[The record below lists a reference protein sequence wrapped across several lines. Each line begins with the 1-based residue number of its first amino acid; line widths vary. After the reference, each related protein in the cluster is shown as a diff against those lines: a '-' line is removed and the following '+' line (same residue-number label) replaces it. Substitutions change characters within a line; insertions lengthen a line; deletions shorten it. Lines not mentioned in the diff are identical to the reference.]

1 MTRPVESAA
10 VREEI
15 ARALR
20 LDLVGPWA
28 GHPLADEGLPGWV
41 RPCNWY
47 LTGFLVPRDAPIG
60 QRGDADVDDEPEV
73 AERAGLGDDS
83 TEDRRAAKKGFF
95 PSSMGL
101 SFLVGEAVETLEV
114 LVRWGD
120 YRRVEAEDGDPDR
133 DATAPGAETEAGRDR
148 QQTAGEGGE
157 GGGGEASGE
166 GTGGD
171 ASGEGIRGV
180 DGGERTRGEDRG
192 DDEAK
197 AGTDADGASQDR
209 ARSGWQRTPRAE
221 TVRVALPATT
231 GDPRRRPL
239 PSAGEPD
246 SHPVPS
252 PGRSHTNRS
261 VLTGDPRDHPL
272 PSSGEPGSR
281 PVPSPGRSHPDR
293 GAPAGE
299 PRGHPLPSSGEPG
312 SRPVPSPGRSHPD
325 RGAPAGEPRGHPLP
339 SSGEPRPHHVPN
351 SGGLTL
357 HAVARPVDAANFAGR
372 IAPGTRSVSLFLVN
386 DRIAAPD
393 RERDEAFAFQAEIEV
408 RSATPFVPRPDPREV
423 SGDDR
428 DERVADLHYA
438 HTPEYAAGH
447 GVSADWE
454 LADGACRVLRTTWT
468 PAAEV
473 EKTETFDPPGAV
485 LDMQALGA
493 LADGAAAE
501 VALSP
506 LVTGYRSWIED
517 RRADLGGLAG
527 ERRETAEELLHFA
540 GTAADRMER
549 GIRVLADDAQ
559 ALDAFRTANRAVAA
573 ALSRRLAREGGS
585 GIPPGQDGPGGG
597 PHRLA
602 REGGSDAPPGQDGP
616 GSGPHRLAREGGSG
630 IPPGQ
635 DGPGSGPHR
644 LAHEGGS
651 GSAPRWRA
659 FQLAFLLL
667 NLPGIADPADPER
680 EIVDLLFFPTGG
692 GKTEAYLG
700 LAAFTMVLRRL
711 RHPGGNGR
719 AGAGVSVIMRYTLR
733 LLTLDQLGR
742 AAGLVCALEL
752 ERRGDPTG
760 RLGEWPFEIG
770 LWVGKAGTPNHLGA
784 KGDGRSDS
792 ARAKVN
798 QYKNNPRGKPTPIP
812 MESCPWCGADFTPD
826 SFVLLPNSDKPTD
839 LRIACASWQ
848 CEFAGDHPLPVVA
861 VDEPLY
867 RRLPAFLIATVD
879 KFASLPWVGESGALL
894 GGADRYDAHGF
905 HGAAEPRRGARLAHP
920 LLPPDLVIQDE
931 LHLISGPLGTMAG
944 LYETVIEA
952 LCAREIGGRRVKPKI
967 VASTAT
973 VRHAREQ
980 IRALFARP
988 ATHVFPPPGPERRD
1002 SFFAR
1007 TAPASRTHAR
1017 RYFGVA
1023 AQGRNPKEAMRRVV
1037 LALMGAAERAWR
1049 DGGGARNRDN
1059 PADPYMSVL
1068 GYFNS
1073 LRELGGA
1080 RRILEEEVQNTLK
1093 RYGDRRRL
1101 DEGVSEGLFRD
1112 RTSFSDVVE
1121 LTSRVGTGQVAEAR
1135 RRLGCT
1141 FHDRRQRVDCAIA
1154 TNMISVGLDVQRL
1167 GLMLVYGQ
1175 PKTHSEYI
1183 QATSRVGRDDRR
1195 PGLVVTLYNVHKPRD
1210 RSHFERFRHYH
1221 ETFYRSVEVSSV
1233 TPFAARALDR
1243 GFAGALVALARH
1255 ARPAMTPPAGVE
1267 GIEAERAALE
1277 GLLLDAFRARIDEQP
1292 FGDDAERAE
1301 RLRSVRDR
1309 IGDLFDS
1316 WRAICGEY
1324 RRDGVPMQYQRYEAS
1339 ARKPLLREMLDTDF
1353 ESPHH
1358 RKFRAN
1364 RSLRDVEPQ
1373 VNLFLRDLS
1382 SRLGGDGGA

>member
-20 LDLVGPWA
+20 LDLVGPWTD
-28 GHPLADEGLPGWV
+28 HPLADERLPGWV

-101 SFLVGEAVETLEV
+101 SFLVGEGVETLEV

-120 YRRVEAEDGDPDR
+120 YRRVEAEDTDPDR
-133 DATAPGAETEAGRDR
+133 DDDAPEGEVGETESGRDR
-148 QQTAGEGGE
+148 RQADGESGD
-157 GGGGEASGE
+157 GGGGETPGGENGGEAPGEKAGGQPLGEKIRSGETRVEPGGE
-166 GTGGD
+166 GT
-171 ASGEGIRGV
+171 
-180 DGGERTRGEDRG
+180 RGEAPA
-192 DDEAK
+192 DDKAEA
-197 AGTDADGASQDR
+197 GADETGRSQ
-209 ARSGWQRTPRAE
+209 ARSWWQRTPRAE
-221 TVRVALPATT
+221 TVRVTLPATAGEPGRSPAPT
-231 GDPRRRPL
+231 SGDPRRFPVPNPDPAHSSHVTARP
-239 PSAGEPD
+239 AGDPPH
-246 SHPVPS
+246 HPAPS
-252 PGRSHTNRS
+252 PG
-261 VLTGDPRDHPL
+261 DPHRFP
-272 PSSGEPGSR
+272 
-281 PVPSPGRSHPDR
+281 
-293 GAPAGE
+293 
-299 PRGHPLPSSGEPG
+299 
-312 SRPVPSPGRSHPD
+312 
-325 RGAPAGEPRGHPLP
+325 
-339 SSGEPRPHHVPN
+339 VPN
-351 SGGLTL
+351 SGGLVL
-357 HAVARPVDAANFAGR
+357 HAVARPLDTASFAGR
-372 IAPGTRSVSLFLVN
+372 LPPGTRSVSVFLVN
-386 DRIAAPD
+386 DRTASPD

-408 RSATPFVPRPDPREV
+408 RGATPFVPRPDPREV
-423 SGDDR
+423 SGDDW

-454 LADGACRVLRTTWT
+454 LVDGACRALRTTWT

-501 VALSP
+501 TALSP
-506 LVTGYRSWIED
+506 LVTGYRSWIEE
-517 RRADLGGLAG
+517 RRAGLGALSG
-527 ERRETAEELLHFA
+527 ERRETAERLLHLA
-540 GTAADRMER
+540 GTAAGRMER
-549 GIRVLADDAQ
+549 GIRVLAGDAD
-559 ALDAFRTANRAVAA
+559 ALDAFRIANRAVAA

-585 GIPPGQDGPGGG
+585 GTPPEQDGPGEDG
-597 PHRLA
+597 PGDDGPADGSRHLA
-602 REGGSDAPPGQDGP
+602 REVGPDSSEGP
-616 GSGPHRLAREGGSG
+616 GAATPR
-630 IPPGQ
+630 
-635 DGPGSGPHR
+635 
-644 LAHEGGS
+644 
-651 GSAPRWRA
+651 PRWRA

-680 EIVDLLFFPTGG
+680 EFVDLLFFPTGG

-711 RHPGGNGR
+711 RHPNDKGR
-719 AGAGVSVIMRYTLR
+719 AGAGVSVVMRYTLR

-752 ERRGDPTG
+752 ERREDAAGQG

-792 ARAKVN
+792 ARAKVG
-798 QYKNNPRGKPTPIP
+798 QYKNNPRGKPMPIP
-812 MESCPWCGADFTPD
+812 LEGCPWCGEDFTPD
-826 SFVLLPNSDKPTD
+826 SFALLPNADKPTD
-839 LRIACASWQ
+839 LRIACANWQ
-848 CEFAGDHPLPVVA
+848 CEFSGDRPLPVVA

-879 KFASLPWVGESGALL
+879 KFASLPWVGKSGALL
-894 GGADRYDAHGF
+894 GGAERYDAHGF
-905 HGAAEPRRGARLAHP
+905 YGAAEPRRGAHRLARP
-920 LLPPDLVIQDE
+920 LPPPDLVVQDE

-944 LYETVIEA
+944 LYETVIES
-952 LCAREIGGRRVKPKI
+952 LCVRETGGESGGDGDGKTGGRRVKPKI

-980 IRALFARP
+980 IQALFARP

-1002 SFFAR
+1002 SYFAR
-1007 TAPASRTHAR
+1007 AMPASERHAR

-1023 AQGRNPKEAMRRVV
+1023 AQGRNPKEAMRRVL

-1049 DGGGARNRDN
+1049 DAGGARNRDN
-1059 PADPYMSVL
+1059 PADPYMTVL

-1101 DEGVSEGLFRD
+1101 GESVSEGLFRD

-1121 LTSRVGTGQVAEAR
+1121 LTSRVGTGKVAEAR
-1135 RRLGCT
+1135 TRLDRP
-1141 FHDRRQRVDCAIA
+1141 FHDRAQRVDCAIA
-1154 TNMISVGLDVQRL
+1154 TNMISVGLDIRRL

-1210 RSHFERFRHYH
+1210 RSHYERFRHYH

-1255 ARPAMTPPAGVE
+1255 ARPAMTPPEGAEGV
-1267 GIEAERAALE
+1267 EAERAALE
-1277 GLLLDAFRARIDEQP
+1277 VHLLDAFEARIREQP
-1292 FGDDAERAE
+1292 FGDDDERAE
-1301 RLRSVRDR
+1301 RLRSVRNR

-1316 WRAICGEY
+1316 WRAICDDY
-1324 RRDGVPMQYQRYEAS
+1324 RRDGVPMQYQKYEAS
-1339 ARKPLLREMLDTDF
+1339 TGGRQPLLREMLDTDF

-1373 VNLFLRDLS
+1373 VNLFLGDLP
-1382 SRLGGDGGA
+1382 SRLGGGGAGGRSAGGGSDGA